1 MKNAGFFNSFTSM
14 DQIFKREAMGLKP
27 EIDFDELEKF

>member
-1 MKNAGFFNSFTSM
+1 M